1 MRFFS
6 SPPSK
11 PGARPQ
17 RGRVW
22 LVTGLA
28 LVSLGGGVLTGCG
41 GGGSKANPVVGLSS
55 SDQLQAVSGVQ
66 AGQAQLNALLSADTP
81 PSQADLNAAAQTFA
95 AAYAQDPQNNE
106 AAMGLALSSVAAA
119 AQKVSDA
126 ADSVDVVAL
135 NPSGRGASQKPAA
148 SAARALAHLV
158 SPWKMG
164 KIDGKSVGRLAAM
177 SAQLP
182 LLLAQARRSGRA
194 QAEEALVQSL
204 LELKATLARAIP
216 LIKPGANQADFAFA
230 LIDYQTG
237 TDAARIMDAADATVF
252 LASVQMGHGALNAA
266 LAYDLNAGAFDF
278 NEKIGDRFI
287 QKQAGDTVFPD
298 EYLPPAPFLTL
309 TPTGKADFAQAKKD
323 LENGADS
330 AGTALHRLQ
339 ARPANGTLHLL
350 DAADANLLTAADYA
364 EARSAVAA
372 FELALSVPI
381 QVPGSD
387 GLVLNLG
394 AWFANPPASLR
405 PFLPTYLVKED
416 SGFTYLDS
424 DASSFADL
432 SFGGLISGIN
442 PDDLTLRFSGDQT
455 VGELLTFAGEAD
467 FTGTDTGPNTGMN
480 TD

>member
-6 SPPSK
+6 YPCSK

-22 LVTGLA
+22 LVTGL
-28 LVSLGGGVLTGCG
+28 LVFLSGGVLTGCG
-41 GGGSKANPVVGLSS
+41 GGGNGKSLIVGPSS

-126 ADSVDVVAL
+126 ADAVDVVAL
-135 NPSGRGASQKPAA
+135 NPAGRGASQKPAAA

-164 KIDGKSVGRLAAM
+164 RVDGKSVGRLAAL
-177 SAQLP
+177 SAQMP
-182 LLLAQARRSGRA
+182 LLLGQSRRSGRA
-194 QAEEALVQSL
+194 QAENEALVQSL
-204 LELKATLARAIP
+204 SELKATLARAIP

-230 LIDYQTG
+230 LVDYQTG

-266 LAYDLNAGAFDF
+266 LAYDLNAQAFDF

-287 QKQAGDTVFPD
+287 QKQAGDTVSPD

-323 LENGADS
+323 LESGADS

-339 ARPANGTLHLL
+339 ARSANGTLHLL

-364 EARSAVAA
+364 QARSAVAA
-372 FELALSVPI
+372 FELALSFPVP
-381 QVPGSD
+381 VPGSD
-387 GLVLNLG
+387 GLGLNLA
-394 AWFANPPASLR
+394 AWFANPPTSLR
-405 PFLPTYLVKED
+405 PFLPTYRVKAD
-416 SGFTYLDS
+416 SGFTYLDA

-455 VGELLTFAGEAD
+455 VGELLTFAGEKNFTD
-467 FTGTDTGPNTGMN
+467 TDTGTDP
-480 TD
+480 D